1 MNIISGALEMRKKTV
16 ETIMTRLEDV
26 FMLPIEGVLDFELLS
41 EIRKQGIQIYV
52 MILIQSGSK
61 Y

>member
-52 MILIQSGSK
+52 VILIQSGSK